1 MDPNDRKTARLRW
14 GRVSIPAARYF
25 ISVCTQ
31 HRAPVLTHRDH
42 AARSMDAL
50 LALHAA
56 SDVELLAATIM
67 PDHAHLLFALGAR
80 LTIGQV
86 MAKFKTLARDGGH
99 VTWHWQQDGFEH
111 QLRTGESEEDYGF
124 YVFMNPYR
132 AQLLSTAQIWPWW
145 VCPEPSQFLFLQ
157 QLNADGTP
165 PPEWLDKIEDVA
177 NRVVDSD

>member
-1 MDPNDRKTARLRW
+1 
-14 GRVSIPAARYF
+14 
-25 ISVCTQ
+25 
-31 HRAPVLTHRDH
+31 
-42 AARSMDAL
+42 MDAL